1 MRVPSVLRNHL
12 SAAAEA
18 GCGISVDNGWH
29 QLPPEILTCSIHT
42 GRGGVPVHKLG
53 SHFWLCLLVRE
64 WRDRSEVALWHCS
77 ARHSREIVLC
87 DLLLLW
93 AAGMV
98 LIYYFN

>member
-1 MRVPSVLRNHL
+1 M
-12 SAAAEA
+12 
-18 GCGISVDNGWH
+18 
-29 QLPPEILTCSIHT
+29 
-42 GRGGVPVHKLG
+42 HKLG